1 VRRGT
6 ATNRA
11 KGLRKSMTDDEQ
23 RLWQALRNRQFG
35 GWKFRRQYPV
45 GPFIADFA
53 CVEKKLIVEVDG
65 GQHAT
70 DPEKDRERS
79 RYLEIRGYRV
89 LRFWDNQ
96 VLQETESVFEA
107 IMLAVLEGTPSH
119 QPSPP

>member
-1 VRRGT
+1 
-6 ATNRA
+6 
-11 KGLRKSMTDDEQ
+11 MTDAEQ
-23 RLWQALRNRQFG
+23 RLWQALRNRQLG

-65 GQHAT
+65 GQHARSL
-70 DPEKDRERS
+70 EKDQKRS
-79 RYLEIRGYRV
+79 EYLELRGYRV

-96 VLQETESVFEA
+96 VLQETDSVLEA
-107 IMLAVLEGTPSH
+107 IMFAVLEDTPSP